1 MMKGGRNPSELAD
14 EGPCKKSASGLSA
27 SVPVPYL
34 ERTAGPPGGAEEVA
48 ITGSSAPSERLDS
61 DEDGTSGQ

>member
-14 EGPCKKSASGLSA
+14 EGPCKRVASGLSA

-34 ERTAGPPGGAEEVA
+34 EGTASPPGDAQVLS
-48 ITGSSAPSERLDS
+48 TGSSAPSKRLDS
-61 DEDGTSGQ
+61 DEAGTSGQ